1 MQADTRTDTAL
12 FAPTTGTARDARDL
26 RAPRWRGRSR
36 LAVWASLPL
45 FWRLLGVNLVV
56 VLGGAV
62 IGTWLTQRLVV
73 SGTFTPV
80 THALLVLAALCL
92 SAGLTMLLLRETFRP
107 IRSLRQATQRFNAGD
122 HSARASVA
130 PLSDPDVAA
139 LVHEVNALW
148 DRLEQDAATIEEKTE
163 QAERLAAQV
172 IWAQEEERRRVAR
185 ELHDEAGQALTA
197 VIIGLERGLASMP
210 EVYAADLPI
219 QPRQL
224 ISNLR
229 DLAAQTLD
237 EVRKLALELR
247 PSVLD
252 DLGLVAALRQYVR
265 ATEERTGL
273 ATHLSVNFD
282 EDLERLPPEVETALF
297 RIAQE
302 ALTNAIRHAHANS
315 VEVRLR
321 RTANAVMLDVRDDGV
336 GLSATAG
343 LDQRSERRG
352 ALGAGSD
359 RADQAGQTRPPD
371 RAEHLGMF
379 GMRERARLLG
389 GEFEAMPVSPR
400 GTLVRVMIP
409 TVPPPA
415 AAGVA

>member
-1 MQADTRTDTAL
+1 MAASQEAAAKRRA
-12 FAPTTGTARDARDL
+12 
-26 RAPRWRGRSR
+26 APRRSPAPLR
-36 LAVWASLPL
+36 WASVPL

-56 VLGGAV
+56 VLGGALV
-62 IGTWLTQRLVV
+62 GTWLTQRLVL
-73 SGTFTPV
+73 SGSFTPL

-107 IRSLRQATQRFNAGD
+107 IRSLRDATQRFNAGD
-122 HSARASVA
+122 RSARASIA

-139 LVHEVNALW
+139 LVREVNALW
-148 DRLEQDAATIEEKTE
+148 DRLEEDAATIRDKTA
-163 QAERLAAQV
+163 QAEQLAAQI

-197 VIIGLERGLASMP
+197 MIIGLERGLASMP

-229 DLAAQTLD
+229 DLAVQTLD

-247 PSVLD
+247 PAVLD

-265 ATEERTGL
+265 ATEARTGL
-273 ATHLSVNFD
+273 AARMNVVGFGAPEGQALPGRAAAGAAGAD
-282 EDLERLPPEVETALF
+282 ELGARLPAEVETALF

-302 ALTNAIRHAHANS
+302 ALTNAIRHAHAS
-315 VEVRLR
+315 AVEVRLR
-321 RTANAVMLDVRDDGV
+321 RTPETVMLEVRDDGV
-336 GLSATAG
+336 GLGATAA
-343 LDQRSERRG
+343 QP
-352 ALGAGSD
+352 
-359 RADQAGQTRPPD
+359 GQ
-371 RAEHLGMF
+371 HLGMF

-389 GEFEAMPVSPR
+389 GEFQAAPVSPR
-400 GTLVRVMIP
+400 GTLVRVSIP
-409 TVPPPA
+409 LEPA
-415 AAGVA
+415 

>member
-1 MQADTRTDTAL
+1 MTDAL
-12 FAPTTGTARDARDL
+12 FSPTSAT
-26 RAPRWRGRSR
+26 RSR
-36 LAVWASLPL
+36 GPAEVPAVTRAWLHVPL

-56 VLGGAV
+56 VLGGALV
-62 IGTWLTQRLVV
+62 GTWLTQRLVL
-73 SGTFTPV
+73 SNSFTPL

-107 IRSLRQATQRFNAGD
+107 IHSLREATRRFNAGD
-122 HSARASVA
+122 HAARASLA
-130 PLSDPDVAA
+130 PLTDPDVAA
-139 LVHEVNALW
+139 LVLDVNALW
-148 DRLEQDAATIEEKTE
+148 DRLEADAATIREKTE

-172 IWAQEEERRRVAR
+172 IMAQEEERRRVAR

-265 ATEERTGL
+265 ATEERSGL
-273 ATHLSVNFD
+273 AAQLTVVGWDDNAD
-282 EDLERLPPEVETALF
+282 TRLPAEVETALF
-297 RIAQE
+297 RITQE
-302 ALTNAIRHAHANS
+302 ALTNAIRHAQAQS
-315 VEVRLR
+315 VQVRLR
-321 RTANAVMLDVRDDGV
+321 RMPERVTLEVRDDGV
-336 GLSATAG
+336 GLGAAASP
-343 LDQRSERRG
+343 SEG
-352 ALGAGSD
+352 
-359 RADQAGQTRPPD
+359 
-371 RAEHLGMF
+371 EHLGMF

-389 GEFEAMPVSPR
+389 AEFVATPVSPR
-400 GTLVRVMIP
+400 GTLVQVS
-409 TVPPPA
+409 VPL
-415 AAGVA
+415 

>member
-1 MQADTRTDTAL
+1 MRADRTSETAL
-12 FAPTTGTARDARDL
+12 FAPRGARGAAGARDL
-26 RAPRWRGRSR
+26 PQRPRA
-36 LAVWASLPL
+36 AAWASLPL

-56 VLGGAV
+56 VLGGAL
-62 IGTWLTQRLVV
+62 IGTWLTQRMVL
-73 SGTFTPV
+73 SGTFTPL

-107 IRSLRQATQRFNAGD
+107 IRSLREATQRFNAGD
-122 HSARASVA
+122 HSARASPA

-148 DRLEQDAATIEEKTE
+148 DRLEQDAATIQEKTE

-172 IWAQEEERRRVAR
+172 IWAQEEERRRVSR

-210 EVYAADLPI
+210 EVYAADLPV

-247 PSVLD
+247 PSVRD

-265 ATEERTGL
+265 ATEERSGL
-273 ATHLSVNFD
+273 ETHLSVNFD
-282 EDLERLPPEVETALF
+282 EDLERLSPEIETALF

-321 RTANAVMLDVRDDGV
+321 RTPEAVMLDVRDNGI

-343 LDQRSERRG
+343 VGQRTDQRDPSSDDAADYVEQPGQREQRRM
-352 ALGAGSD
+352 
-359 RADQAGQTRPPD
+359 P
-371 RAEHLGMF
+371 EHLGMF

-389 GEFEAMPVSPR
+389 GQFEAMPVSPR
-400 GTLVRVMIP
+400 GTLVRVSIP
-409 TVPPPA
+409 TPA
-415 AAGVA
+415 A

>member
-1 MQADTRTDTAL
+1 MTDAL
-12 FAPTTGTARDARDL
+12 FSPATA
-26 RAPRWRGRSR
+26 APRRAERREAHGFT
-36 LAVWASLPL
+36 LVWLRVPL
-45 FWRLLGVNLVV
+45 FWRLLGVNLIV
-56 VLGGAV
+56 VLGGALV
-62 IGTWLTQRLVV
+62 GTWLTQRLVLNG
-73 SGTFTPV
+73 SFTPF

-107 IRSLRQATQRFNAGD
+107 IHSLREATRRFNAGD
-122 HSARASVA
+122 HSARATLA
-130 PLSDPDVAA
+130 PLTDPDVAA
-139 LVHEVNALW
+139 LVLDVNTLW
-148 DRLEQDAATIEEKTE
+148 DRLEADAATIRDKTE

-172 IWAQEEERRRVAR
+172 IMAQEEERRRVAR

-265 ATEERTGL
+265 ATEERSGL
-273 ATHLSVNFD
+273 QAQLTVAGWD
-282 EDLERLPPEVETALF
+282 ENTDARLPAEIETALF

-302 ALTNAIRHAHANS
+302 ALTNAIRHARAQS
-315 VEVRLR
+315 VQVRLR
-321 RTANAVMLDVRDDGV
+321 RTAETVTLEVRDDGI
-336 GLSATAG
+336 G
-343 LDQRSERRG
+343 
-352 ALGAGSD
+352 LGAAQSASNG
-359 RADQAGQTRPPD
+359 
-371 RAEHLGMF
+371 EHLGMF
-379 GMRERARLLG
+379 GMRERARLLR
-389 GEFEAMPVSPR
+389 GELVATPVSPR
-400 GTLVRVMIP
+400 GTLVQVS
-409 TVPPPA
+409 VPL
-415 AAGVA
+415 

>member
-1 MQADTRTDTAL
+1 MTHAL
-12 FAPTTGTARDARDL
+12 SSPAAGVRGAPWVR
-26 RAPRWRGRSR
+26 
-36 LAVWASLPL
+36 LPL

-56 VLGGAV
+56 VLGGALV
-62 IGTWLTQRLVV
+62 GTWLTQRLVIT
-73 SGTFTPV
+73 GAFTPL

-107 IRSLRQATQRFNAGD
+107 IHSLRDATRRFNAGD
-122 HSARASVA
+122 HSARASLA
-130 PLSDPDVAA
+130 PLTDPDVAA
-139 LVHEVNALW
+139 LVEDVNALW
-148 DRLEQDAATIEEKTE
+148 DRLEADAATIREKTE

-172 IWAQEEERRRVAR
+172 ILAQEEERQRVAR

-197 VIIGLERGLASMP
+197 LIIGLERGLASMP
-210 EVYAADLPI
+210 DNYASNLPI

-265 ATEERTGL
+265 STEERAGL
-273 ATHLSVNFD
+273 AAQLTVIGIEDND
-282 EDLERLPPEVETALF
+282 EARLPAAMETALF

-302 ALTNAIRHAHANS
+302 ALTNAIRHARATS
-315 VEVRLR
+315 VQVRLR
-321 RTANAVMLDVRDDGV
+321 RTSEAVSLDVRDDGV
-336 GLSATAG
+336 GLGAVPTAEG
-343 LDQRSERRG
+343 
-352 ALGAGSD
+352 
-359 RADQAGQTRPPD
+359 
-371 RAEHLGMF
+371 EHLGMF

-389 GEFEAMPVSPR
+389 GTFLATPVSPR
-400 GTLVRVMIP
+400 GTLVQVSIP
-409 TVPPPA
+409 L
-415 AAGVA
+415 

>member
-1 MQADTRTDTAL
+1 M
-12 FAPTTGTARDARDL
+12 FAPPDQRRATARG
-26 RAPRWRGRSR
+26 RGSNGKW
-36 LAVWASLPL
+36 LGLPL
-45 FWRLLGVNLVV
+45 FWRLLGVNLIV

-62 IGTWLTQRLVV
+62 IGTWLTQRLVL

-80 THALLVLAALCL
+80 THAVLVLAALCL

-107 IRSLRQATQRFNAGD
+107 IRSLRAATQRFNAGD
-122 HSARASVA
+122 YSARADVT
-130 PLSDPDVAA
+130 PLTDPDVAG
-139 LVHEVNALW
+139 LVLEVNALW
-148 DRLEQDAATIEEKTE
+148 DRLEADAATIREKTD

-172 IWAQEEERRRVAR
+172 IMAQEEERRRVAR

-210 EVYAADLPI
+210 EVYATDLPI

-265 ATEERTGL
+265 STEERSGLSAQLTITGW
-273 ATHLSVNFD
+273 D
-282 EDLERLPPEVETALF
+282 EGDPRLPAEVETALF

-302 ALTNAIRHAHANS
+302 ALTNAIRHARATS
-315 VEVRLR
+315 VQVRLR
-321 RTANAVMLDVRDDGV
+321 SSDGVVSLEVRDDGIGMAAV
-336 GLSATAG
+336 PAVEAG
-343 LDQRSERRG
+343 
-352 ALGAGSD
+352 
-359 RADQAGQTRPPD
+359 
-371 RAEHLGMF
+371 EHLGMF
-379 GMRERARLLG
+379 GMRERAKLLG
-389 GEFEAMPVSPR
+389 GEFHAAPVSPR
-400 GTLVRVMIP
+400 GTLIQVTIPLGVRP
-409 TVPPPA
+409 QPA
-415 AAGVA
+415 